1 MNRSQKGKRPKKKK
15 KNYNPNYSP
24 KFKRFKIKKK
34 KKLLTKMTIKCEFV
48 FWGKKLKYVTLK
60 EKLVPT
66 DIGVSEG

>member
-1 MNRSQKGKRPKKKK
+1 
-15 KNYNPNYSP
+15 
-24 KFKRFKIKKK
+24 
-34 KKLLTKMTIKCEFV
+34 MTIKCEFG